1 MFYRRRLIK
10 KYLTALQAFD
20 EFGVIDATTRTHFV
34 AGVSDGCPKW
44 FKTVVD
50 MTIHYERF
58 PDGRERMWFV
68 YPKMKDILRRVKET
82 ENEYKRT
89 RRTS

>member
-20 EFGVIDATTRTHFV
+20 EFGVTDATTRKHFV

-50 MTIHYERF
+50 MTVKYEQF
-58 PDGRERMWFV
+58 PDGRERVWFIYQKV
-68 YPKMKDILRRVKET
+68 SDILKRVQEV
-82 ENEYKRT
+82 EDEYKRS
-89 RRTS
+89 RNAP